1 MPDPIITDPI
11 PNPDAAELATLKRV
25 NAELLQT
32 KHTLKARVST
42 LESEAAT
49 LESRAEKAEST
60 LRATI
65 IELPLARLSQE
76 ISNAPKLL
84 LEELHRDFDFIAA
97 DNGEISLLTKDGKP
111 VTDPSGKPVPL
122 THIGL
127 YQLCAGKL
135 NESKSEREKVYAT
148 LMRYTGASGGAG
160 RKPSSFPSV
169 TTGESEKKDS
179 PQSYGLR

>member
-1 MPDPIITDPI
+1 MAEPNDQ

-25 NAELLQT
+25 NAELLAA
-32 KHTLKARVST
+32 KHTLKARVT
-42 LESEAAT
+42 VLEGEAAT

-60 LRATI
+60 LRATV

-127 YQLCAGKL
+127 YQLLAGKL
-135 NESKSEREKVYAT
+135 NEPKSEREKVYAT
-148 LMRYTGASGGAG
+148 LMRYKGASGGAG
-160 RKPSSFPSV
+160 RKAAATFPSV
-169 TTGESEKKDS
+169 ASEEDEKKDS
-179 PQSYGLR
+179 PVQFGLR